1 MLFMYLSRLKSCGKV
16 GFLFR
21 KIQIHITPTQ
31 FFLANFELEFFYLPA
46 KLSCIYFFW
55 KLHFVVKY
63 APFHQ
68 NLKTFNTFLQLLYG
82 RSKIKRVNI
91 VISLL
96 EMNTYFAE
104 KRDRTFSYYGS
115 CVLTLRPKPDQK

>member
-1 MLFMYLSRLKSCGKV
+1 MYLSRLKSFGKV

-31 FFLANFELEFFYLPA
+31 FFLANSELEFFYLPA

-55 KLHFVVKY
+55 KLPFVVKY

-68 NLKTFNTFLQLLYG
+68 NLKTFNTFLQLLHG
-82 RSKIKRVNI
+82 HSKIKRVNTTLS
-91 VISLL
+91 SLSL
-96 EMNTYFAE
+96 PV
-104 KRDRTFSYYGS
+104 K
-115 CVLTLRPKPDQK
+115 